1 MRGRLLGFA
10 FGAFTLLASSHAN
23 AWYFPEHVVLMG
35 DGHAALAPEVRAI
48 IRDAVTAARAEGLKL
63 CEGTERTLE
72 DVLTQSPLVTAM
84 VRTPASAP
92 CIPYAALPG
101 LAGDHASDVDELRT
115 VLTGTKGI
123 DLVSVVVYE
132 WRRFRTSALRGQTS
146 LDRMSYVHDLDV
158 ALYFIDSG

>member
-10 FGAFTLLASSHAN
+10 FSAATLLASSRAD

-35 DGHAALAPEVRAI
+35 DGHATLAPEVRDI
-48 IRDAVTAARAEGLKL
+48 IGEAVAAARAEGFKL

-92 CIPYAALPG
+92 CVP
-101 LAGDHASDVDELRT
+101 
-115 VLTGTKGI
+115 
-123 DLVSVVVYE
+123 
-132 WRRFRTSALRGQTS
+132 
-146 LDRMSYVHDLDV
+146 
-158 ALYFIDSG
+158 